1 MKRKPTNLTINRLVI
16 LICIIIFIVYSILNV
31 RTNDNI
37 STMILLGA
45 DYKTFTLG
53 LGEYFRLITAGFGH
67 FSLLHLICNMI
78 SLLSLGSFIETV
90 YGKKRYLIY
99 LLGGILIG
107 SLTSGVLNTNIIESG
122 ISAAL
127 YGFLIIVTLY
137 FIMYQG
143 AITGNF
149 ISIVFLNI
157 CLNFLPN
164 VAWQAHLGGAIA
176 GFIFFFIDY
185 YERTKNKAFNIL
197 FKALLVITIVFL
209 SFKYYSTKDKIK
221 DYSGTDMA
229 YIQYTKDYVPFLY
242 EHYEDKIY
250 NYYREKGK

>member
-1 MKRKPTNLTINRLVI
+1 MKKRQNVLSINRIII
-16 LICIIIFIVYSILNV
+16 LICIFIFIFYSFLNFK
-31 RTNDNI
+31 TKDNI

-67 FSLLHLICNMI
+67 FSLLHLVCNMI

-99 LLGGILIG
+99 LLGGVLIG

-127 YGFLIIVTLY
+127 YGFLVIVILY
-137 FIMYQG
+137 FAIYHG
-143 AITGNF
+143 AISGNF
-149 ISIVFLNI
+149 ISIVFINVG
-157 CLNFLPN
+157 LNFLPN
-164 VAWQAHLGGAIA
+164 VSWQAHLGGAIA

-185 YERTKNKAFNIL
+185 YEKTKNKAFNIL

-209 SFKYYSTKDKIK
+209 SIKYYSTKDKIK